1 MKNLLLLTAI
11 GACALLAGC
20 NREVCRTCPGLTY
33 DFESFDPTIGD
44 DAMTFRRND
53 GMRFDFTFARNVVTP
68 ENEVCSTSVDE
79 EREISCD
86 AIAEYQF
93 RSEELEIDMSIN
105 FLELIA
111 GRQGVPDQVILSYS
125 FKGRNF
131 GQFQRTH
138 AVVLEPQIILGDD
151 VVELRDSLTIDGTLY
166 TEVLEIIQ
174 PAAAFEPV
182 VDLPDAARFTSIFLK
197 EGVGLLRLVDVD
209 SNVYTREF

>member
-1 MKNLLLLTAI
+1 MKNILFTLTI
-11 GACALLAGC
+11 CACFILVGC
-20 NREVCRTCPGLTY
+20 NKEVCRVCPGLTY

-44 DAMTFRRND
+44 DALTFRRND
-53 GMRFDFTFARNVVTP
+53 GMRFDFNFARNTITP
-68 ENEVCSTSVDE
+68 ENEVCSTVVDE
-79 EREISCD
+79 ELEISCD

-93 RSEELEIDMSIN
+93 RSAELEIDMSVN

-125 FKGRNF
+125 FKGRTF

-151 VVELRDSLTIDGTLY
+151 VVELRDSLTIDGILY

-182 VDLPDAARFTSIFLK
+182 IDLPNAARFTSIFLK